1 METYQQDFINISR
14 DELITQLQNQLST
27 KRFNHVIRVETTAIA
42 LAEKY
47 GANTER
53 ASIASLLHDYAK
65 EKTVADL
72 LKFKKH
78 PVFNLEW
85 LDYGSE
91 IWHGPLA
98 AMIAST
104 TFGVSDINILNAVRN
119 HTIGG
124 LDMSLDEKV
133 LFIADYIEPGRQFKK
148 VAKAR
153 KLADISLDQAVD
165 FKIKQTL
172 RYLIKQGVTVYP
184 QTLIV
189 YNNWIENYKK
199 GENI

>member
-42 LAEKY
+42 LAGKY

-78 PVFNLEW
+78 PAFNLEW

-91 IWHGPLA
+91 VWHGPLA